1 MKKILLVF
9 GTRPE
14 AIKMC
19 PLVRELK
26 SRENLKTKV
35 CVTGQHREML
45 DSVLG
50 IFGVKKDYD
59 LAVMEKSQPLDSLT
73 NKILSGITEVLKRE
87 KPDTVLVHG
96 DTTTAFA
103 AAVAS
108 FYMKIPIG
116 HVEAGLR
123 TYEILS
129 PFPEEFN
136 RRTVSLIASYHFAPT
151 ELAKENL
158 LREGVFEKSI
168 FVTGNTGIDALR
180 TTVSESY
187 SSEELELAR
196 TFRLVLLTAHR
207 RESMGEPMRK
217 MLRAIRR
224 VASEREDV
232 RVLYPAHMN
241 PNVRKIAQEELS
253 GCERI
258 RITDPLDVVDF
269 HNVMARS
276 YMILTDSGGI
286 QEEAPYFG
294 KPVLVMRD
302 STERPE
308 GIATGTLRLVGTSE
322 ESVYRGF
329 SELLDSADEYRKM
342 SLAKNPYGDGF
353 ASRRIVDILA
363 NNI

>member
-19 PLVRELK
+19 PLIRELK

-45 DSVLG
+45 DSVLS

-59 LAVMEKSQPLDSLT
+59 LAVMEKSQTLDSLT

-187 SSEELELAR
+187 SSEELDWASGL
-196 TFRLVLLTAHR
+196 RLVLLTAHR
-207 RESMGEPMRK
+207 RENIGEPMRG

-224 VASEREDV
+224 AAYDTYRFG
-232 RVLYPAHMN
+232 RH
-241 PNVRKIAQEELS
+241 
-253 GCERI
+253 
-258 RITDPLDVVDF
+258 T
-269 HNVMARS
+269 
-276 YMILTDSGGI
+276 GG
-286 QEEAPYFG
+286 
-294 KPVLVMRD
+294 
-302 STERPE
+302 
-308 GIATGTLRLVGTSE
+308 
-322 ESVYRGF
+322 
-329 SELLDSADEYRKM
+329 SALFR
-342 SLAKNPYGDGF
+342 
-353 ASRRIVDILA
+353 
-363 NNI
+363 